1 MKTKKYRILKITAV
15 ICFIFAVLEIGLA
28 LLISFAP
35 ISKELFAET
44 LKIEQQNRE
53 EVIMLIRIIVALAF
67 WIEAIFYIIEGF
79 LIYRAIK
86 KGKTTLIIVLL
97 LLGFITPLITLINA
111 AINSSYDLNS
121 ATNLVSIVIKT
132 VILKQVFEIR
142 RLNED

>member
-1 MKTKKYRILKITAV
+1 LKTKKYRILKITAV